1 MKQLNRQTF
10 SSCSTVG
17 VSIPGGLTP
26 VFYPPVRRDQR
37 PASALAG
44 QASGGVPSGVPSGVP
59 AAVPAAV
66 PTTVYWREPGFMIHG
81 ILRPSLWPDLLYKFI
96 SSHSPA
102 TISFY
107 IHSYFTVVLVLVR
120 KDISPGSTW
129 LHGQLH
135 IHLEQP
141 PVFTSL
147 RQSPVTAASI
157 YVIETEPRNGS
168 QYLRHR
174 DRAP

>member
-1 MKQLNRQTF
+1 MHLSIVFRTKLSRAKKKKEKKKEAIEFPVGPDRQTF

-81 ILRPSLWPDLLYKFI
+81 ILRFSLWPDLLYKFI

-120 KDISPGSTW
+120 KDISPGSV
-129 LHGQLH
+129 
-135 IHLEQP
+135 I
-141 PVFTSL
+141 L
-147 RQSPVTAASI
+147 RSSI
-157 YVIETEPRNGS
+157 FLLPEFGYFVLW
-168 QYLRHR
+168 YDL
-174 DRAP
+174 A